1 MTSGT
6 PGANGG
12 RKVRPEEVRVHD
24 FVIPELG
31 RAVPYGVYDIADNAG
46 WVSVGI
52 DYDTAAFA
60 VNAIR
65 SWWRLMGRE
74 VSIGTQKRPPI
85 GVQKG
90 PLSWRIRNDRAE
102 SGRCAGQSRPKP
114 RGGTIAWSS
123 VRSRSQIACGAKCG
137 RSENALRTRQLDR
150 RVRSA
155 TSRADASAS
164 DCVRAALRTTAG
176 VCEPRASRQA
186 GGEQ

>member
-46 WVSVGI
+46 WVSVA
-52 DYDTAAFA
+52 AAFA

-74 VSIGTQKRPPI
+74 VSIGAQKRPPI

-90 PLSWRIRNDRAE
+90 PLFVAH
-102 SGRCAGQSRPKP
+102 
-114 RGGTIAWSS
+114 
-123 VRSRSQIACGAKCG
+123 
-137 RSENALRTRQLDR
+137 
-150 RVRSA
+150 
-155 TSRADASAS
+155 
-164 DCVRAALRTTAG
+164 
-176 VCEPRASRQA
+176 
-186 GGEQ
+186 